1 VITLFNQRRGDLIGV
16 VLVLLLVGIG
26 LARTHLDT
34 SVDTFVSGDD
44 AAARS
49 LQERDRAFGADP
61 IVVLLHGSGQNGLL
75 LDPTELRQLVQVEG
89 RLAGLDDVAVVYGPA
104 TVLNQTA
111 KSLQD
116 TLVQIVGRRDALQN
130 AAELKA
136 KRSGATPAQVAA
148 AGAAAV
154 RDIDRRYGTLL
165 VSALPAGLP
174 TLSNQRFVA
183 SVLFDDDGNPRRRW
197 RFLVPDPKSATILIR
212 PRERATQ
219 AETARLVRNVTQTV
233 KAAHLEVDRTT
244 VTGTPV
250 VTAAVAED
258 ALGEAPWLALAALF
272 GVGGVLWISRW
283 SVSRRLRLVPVGA
296 AVAGAV
302 STISLFGLLG
312 LPLTLGSVAVL
323 PVLLGI
329 GSDFP
334 MYLLQAR
341 SRRVILVSVAASAAA
356 FAALAVSPSPFVRA
370 FGIAL
375 ALGLLL
381 TSAYTLWLVRSG
393 LLSVT
398 EAADEASPVDVRAA
412 GTGRTRIVAGVAVVV
427 AAVGWAVFP
436 HIAVETS
443 PQHLAEGLPALN
455 GIATAERTL
464 GYSGELTVLLTGKD
478 TLRPSAV
485 EWAVE
490 TERKIV
496 EAHGDQ
502 VRPLLSP
509 RQVFGA
515 LGANPTAAEVTAA
528 SRLIGPY
535 LVSGVVSGDRT
546 ASAMTF
552 GVTLDD
558 VRDQQRLV
566 ADLRTLVAH
575 PPPGYQASVTGVPVL
590 AARTLS
596 LLDAGRFAVNLLAML
611 AAAAVVSFRSR
622 RRGAAALLTSLV
634 ASGWLFAGAWLAGI
648 ALSPLTVAVGALV
661 TVTSCEF
668 ATLLWQGRRTDGT
681 WAARTVTV
689 AAVAGTVGYGVLAFS
704 RLAVLRDF
712 GILLALGVVASY
724 VAARVV
730 VPAIGHEQQV
740 AAPAERIPS

>member
-1 VITLFNQRRGDLIGV
+1 MSWPPRRRLDLIAA
-16 VLVLLLVGIG
+16 VLVLLLMVIG
-26 LARTHLDT
+26 LARVQLDT
-34 SVDTFVSGDD
+34 SVDTFVPGDD
-44 AAARS
+44 ASAQA
-49 LQERDRAFGADP
+49 QQTRDRAFGADP
-61 IVVLLHGSGQNGLL
+61 IVVVLHGSDQNGLL
-75 LDPTELRQLVQVEG
+75 LNPAELRKLVRLEG
-89 RLAGLDDVAVVYGPA
+89 RLAGLGDVAVVYGPA

-130 AAELKA
+130 AAEVKA
-136 KRSGATPAQVAA
+136 KRAGASPAGVTA
-148 AGAAAV
+148 AGNAAV
-154 RDIDRRYGTLL
+154 REIDRRYGTLL

-197 RFLVPDPKSATILIR
+197 AFLVPDPKCATILIR

-219 AETARLVRNVTQTV
+219 AETAELVRNVTKTV
-233 KAAHLEVDRTT
+233 KAAHLHVDRTT
-244 VTGTPV
+244 VTGIPV
-250 VTAAVAED
+250 VTSAVAED
-258 ALGEAPWLALAALF
+258 ALGEAPWLALAALV
-272 GVGGVLWISRW
+272 GVGGVLWLGRW
-283 SVSRRLRLVPVGA
+283 SASRRRRLVPVAA

-302 STISLFGLLG
+302 TTISLFGLLG
-312 LPLTLGSVAVL
+312 LPLTLGGVAVL

-334 MYLLQAR
+334 MYLLRAR
-341 SRRVILVSVAASAAA
+341 SPRVILVSVAASAAA

-375 ALGLLL
+375 AIGLVL

-393 LLSVT
+393 LLDAVD
-398 EAADEASPVDVRAA
+398 AADDPTPREPGPPPTSTAR
-412 GTGRTRIVAGVAVVV
+412 VAVGVAIAV
-427 AAVGWAVFP
+427 ATVGWALFP
-436 HIAVETS
+436 RIPVETS
-443 PQHLAEGLPALN
+443 PQRLAAGLPALS
-455 GIATAERTL
+455 GITAAEHTL

-478 TLRPSAV
+478 TLRPRAV
-485 EWAVE
+485 RWSVE

-496 EAHGDQ
+496 EEHGDQ
-502 VRPLLSP
+502 LRPLLSP

-515 LGANPTAAEVTAA
+515 LGEHASAQEMVAA

-566 ADLRTLVAH
+566 ADLKTLVAN
-575 PPPGYQASVTGVPVL
+575 PPKGYTATVTGVPVL
-590 AARTLS
+590 AARTLT
-596 LLDAGRFAVNLLAML
+596 LVDAGRFLVNVLAILL
-611 AAAAVVSFRSR
+611 AAAVVSLHSR
-622 RRGAAALLTSLV
+622 RRAIAAVLTSAI
-634 ASGWLFAGAWLAGI
+634 ASGWLFAGAWLAGV

-661 TVTSCEF
+661 AVTSCEF
-668 ATLLWQGRRTDGT
+668 STVLGQGNRTDGWT
-681 WAARTVTV
+681 QRTVTV

-704 RLAVLRDF
+704 RLEVLREF
-712 GILLALGVVASY
+712 GVLLALGVVASY

-730 VPAIGHEQQV
+730 VPAVGAVRAGE
-740 AAPAERIPS
+740 ATTEGTPS